1 MRPSFGRLFRK
12 AVGQIAIV
20 LASIAVGLAIFEI
33 GLRLD
38 PNRMGRLLIW
48 AQADFY
54 PYLGVANLFPLNPD
68 DVLRREYGYHKG
80 FVLYQHRRSEHIE
93 FSGERFQRL
102 FRLADGQ
109 TPNPSAFRI
118 FVIGSSVA
126 HAGNVPLAETYFS
139 KLQQSLQEMPYPIQV
154 VAAAKGGLSSTEEL
168 VLFTLAVLPSRPD
181 MVVILNGAD
190 FVLNSIFGMRPGDPF
205 NASMMYSKHYDLFY
219 NVMRWVAES
228 SRVAQVLYQR
238 MMKGDLAANRE
249 FLLTNDEY
257 RAAAVDSLVSIY
269 LYNVRTMIE
278 ICNAMG
284 IPVVLA
290 PQPSP
295 DLLLK
300 RHRDQIRS
308 AAPARFERIEKR
320 IESLPTSSFRNPTAV
335 AASYEKMLAAIG
347 KSPQLATHFV
357 DIQDSVDLDHFVD
370 FIHMDAAGQA
380 MLANALFG
388 PISRRLPTSWSPAD
402 RTAQN
407 AAWP

>member
-1 MRPSFGRLFRK
+1 MRSSFGAFFRK
-12 AVGQIAIV
+12 AIGQIVVV

-80 FVLYQHRRSEHIE
+80 YVLYQHRKSEHIE
-93 FSGERFQRL
+93 FSGDRFQRL

-118 FVIGSSVA
+118 FVVGSSVA

-139 KLQQSLQEMPYPIQV
+139 KLQQSLQEAPYPVQV

-168 VLFTLAVLPSRPD
+168 ILFTLAIVPSRPD

-190 FVLNSIFGMRPGDPF
+190 FVLSSIYGMRPGDPF

-219 NVMRWVAES
+219 NAMRWVAES
-228 SRVAQVLYQR
+228 SRVAQVLYQWIIR
-238 MMKGDLAANRE
+238 RDLAANRE

-257 RAAAVDSLVSIY
+257 RAAAIDSLVSIY

-278 ICNAMG
+278 ICNGMG
-284 IPVVLA
+284 IPVLLA

-300 RHRDQIRS
+300 RRGDQVRR
-308 AAPARFERIEKR
+308 ADPALFERIEKR
-320 IESLPTSSFRNPTAV
+320 VESLASAPFRNPGMV
-335 AASYEKMLAAIG
+335 AASYEKILAGIG
-347 KSPQLATHFV
+347 RSPQLAAHFV
-357 DIQDSVDLDHFVD
+357 DIQESVDLDNFVD

-380 MLANALFG
+380 TLAGALSG
-388 PISRRLPTSWSPAD
+388 PINRRLPRSWSPAD
-402 RTAQN
+402 RAVQN
-407 AAWP
+407 AARP